1 MSQSTGSQASSST
14 GRMALA
20 IGIVGLVLGASGL
33 GYALYLGQSQIPSQ
47 LSSVSVNVKPSDK
60 TIRVEWTT
68 AFDAG
73 QDRFEPQYIT
83 VAQGDTLTIILI
95 TNDTGDAHTFTIGL
109 ALRNLGTTA
118 QFVLNNSWI
127 GLQSGQYVTG
137 PAHNANFT
145 GKPNTSY
152 SFYSIARDET
162 GNTESPPVNPDA
174 ETTTPAQRDTV
185 GPTLSMLWNHGVIA
199 TGPAYGAKG
208 TRVLEWIGFFYGTGA
223 LITLL
228 ASYGL
233 GFLAALPLTGEA
245 LPAGTA
251 ATVPATAGSAGTEG
265 GEPATG
271 ERRRRRILP
280 RRPLVRRP

>member
-1 MSQSTGSQASSST
+1 MSQTTGPQASSSI

-83 VAQGDTLTIILI
+83 VAQGDNLTIILI

-109 ALRNLGTTA
+109 ALRNLAGTTA

-145 GKPNTSY
+145 GKPTGCFDQNGQSVTCSTQKAGLGTGINGTDTGPTGACNNT
-152 SFYSIARDET
+152 A
-162 GNTESPPVNPDA
+162 
-174 ETTTPAQRDTV
+174 TTPPDCD
-185 GPTLSMLWNHGVIA
+185 LWSIGV
-199 TGPAYGAKG
+199 
-208 TRVLEWIGFFYGTGA
+208 
-223 LITLL
+223 
-228 ASYGL
+228 L
-233 GFLAALPLTGEA
+233 GKV
-245 LPAGTA
+245 
-251 ATVPATAGSAGTEG
+251 TVPGVYKFFCFYHQKAGMFGYLVVLPNTYSA
-265 GEPATG
+265 
-271 ERRRRRILP
+271 
-280 RRPLVRRP
+280 

>member
-1 MSQSTGSQASSST
+1 MSQTTVPQASSSI
-14 GRMALA
+14 GRIALA

-33 GYALYLGQSQIPSQ
+33 GYAVYLGQSQIPSQ

-83 VAQGDTLTIILI
+83 VAQGDNLTIILI

-145 GKPNTSY
+145 GKP
-152 SFYSIARDET
+152 T
-162 GNTESPPVNPDA
+162 GCFDQNGQSVTCSTQKAD
-174 ETTTPAQRDTV
+174 
-185 GPTLSMLWNHGVIA
+185 S
-199 TGPAYGAKG
+199 
-208 TRVLEWIGFFYGTGA
+208 GTGA
-223 LITLL
+223 TGNCNNTATTPPKCDLWSI
-228 ASYGL
+228 GVL
-233 GFLAALPLTGEA
+233 GKV
-245 LPAGTA
+245 
-251 ATVPATAGSAGTEG
+251 TVPGVYKFFCFYHQKAGMFGYLVVLPNTYSA
-265 GEPATG
+265 
-271 ERRRRRILP
+271 
-280 RRPLVRRP
+280 